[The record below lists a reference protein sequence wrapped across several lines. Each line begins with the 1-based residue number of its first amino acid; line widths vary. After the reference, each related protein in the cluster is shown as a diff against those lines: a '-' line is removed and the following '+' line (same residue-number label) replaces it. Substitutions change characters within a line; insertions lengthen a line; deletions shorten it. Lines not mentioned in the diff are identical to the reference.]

1 MLTLY
6 CSGSNAV
13 SIHWLY
19 GGVGR
24 IGGLRLSL
32 GPQVTQL
39 YHRPTMFSSSS
50 SLSPLPSEALSLSS
64 SGSKG
69 HLIIPSPNHVLIII
83 IIIIITITIGS
94 IVIIIIIIIRV
105 QRSPNY
111 TIAQPFS
118 AVYHTSPTNL
128 SSFLIIYTV
137 YNQPLLITQKIGILL
152 NPTCS
157 SSISLRSRFVR
168 NPAQIFGNGNH
179 CNAPKKMSASK
190 CMQAHLPGRKG
201 IAVSWVQPM
210 FGIGD

>member
-1 MLTLY
+1 MQIK
-6 CSGSNAV
+6 G
-13 SIHWLY
+13 I
-19 GGVGR
+19 GVNIVLFR
-24 IGGLRLSL
+24 VKRRVHPLVVWRRRKNRRPASL
-32 GPQVTQL
+32 PG
-39 YHRPTMFSSSS
+39 
-50 SLSPLPSEALSLSS
+50 AA
-64 SGSKG
+64 G
-69 HLIIPSPNHVLIII
+69 HPIIPSPHHVLII

-94 IVIIIIIIIRV
+94 IVIIIIIIIIRV

>member
-1 MLTLY
+1 M
-6 CSGSNAV
+6 

-64 SGSKG
+64 PSSSGSK
-69 HLIIPSPNHVLIII
+69 
-83 IIIIITITIGS
+83 
-94 IVIIIIIIIRV
+94 
-105 QRSPNY
+105 RSPNY

>member
-1 MLTLY
+1 MQIK
-6 CSGSNAV
+6 G
-13 SIHWLY
+13 I
-19 GGVGR
+19 GVNIVLFR
-24 IGGLRLSL
+24 VKRMVHPLVVWRRRKNRRPASL
-32 GPQVTQL
+32 PG
-39 YHRPTMFSSSS
+39 
-50 SLSPLPSEALSLSS
+50 AA
-64 SGSKG
+64 G
-69 HLIIPSPNHVLIII
+69 HPIIPSPHRVLV
-83 IIIIITITIGS
+83 IIIIITITTGC
-94 IVIIIIIIIRV
+94 IVIIITIIIRV